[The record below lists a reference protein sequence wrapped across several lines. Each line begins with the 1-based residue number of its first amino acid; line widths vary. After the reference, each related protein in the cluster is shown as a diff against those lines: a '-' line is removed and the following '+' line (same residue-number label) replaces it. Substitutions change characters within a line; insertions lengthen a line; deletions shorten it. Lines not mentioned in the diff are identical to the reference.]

1 METEDE
7 FLDSFSGR
15 YRNCDFLY
23 PRNDQYKVVE
33 LELERSNPSEHP
45 LPVVDIFTVLS

>member
-7 FLDSFSGR
+7 FGDSFSER
-15 YRNCDFLY
+15 YRHCDFLY

-33 LELERSNPSEHP
+33 LEFGRSNPSEHS
-45 LPVVDIFTVLS
+45 FASC